1 MNTSSQKI
9 LVVDDDFTVRDIVSK
24 MLCRLGFE
32 VSSADSAER
41 GLALFLK
48 NKFDLVITDF
58 SMSGMDGIQLAY
70 CIKEESPST
79 LVMLMTG
86 HEKEFI
92 LSRIRDAAVDQAL
105 FKPITLAQM
114 DATVQVLLH
123 P

>member
-1 MNTSSQKI
+1 
-9 LVVDDDFTVRDIVSK
+9 
-24 MLCRLGFE
+24 
-32 VSSADSAER
+32 
-41 GLALFLK
+41 
-48 NKFDLVITDF
+48 
-58 SMSGMDGIQLAY
+58 MDGIQLAY